1 MRVEMSMAHGALGA
15 TLSEA
20 LGRTS
25 RDDPSAPRSGGPAG
39 NARLTAW
46 TGLLLLVLSLA
57 ELVTLLDVGSLIN
70 WHIAIGTLLI
80 PPALLKTASTGWR
93 IARYYRHDPAYR
105 HAGPPPLILRVL
117 GPGVVASTLGL
128 LASGLLLIILGR
140 QRSRD
145 VFVSALGQRVD
156 WLTLHQAL
164 FIAWAVLT
172 GLHVL
177 ARTIPALRL
186 AFVRPAGHR
195 SVDGGGRRAAA
206 LVIVVVLAGISA
218 AVVLAFGGSWKQDGH
233 GSPPDPAL
241 GTHQRP

>member
-1 MRVEMSMAHGALGA
+1 MEMSLMARGGRGT
-15 TLSEA
+15 TLTEA
-20 LGRTS
+20 LGRTH
-25 RDDPSAPRSGGPAG
+25 REDPVAPRSGGPAG

-57 ELVTLLDVGSLIN
+57 ELVTLLDVGTLIN

-93 IARYYRHDPAYR
+93 VARYYRHDPPYR
-105 HAGPPPLILRVL
+105 QAGPPPLLLRIL

-128 LASGLLLIILGR
+128 LASGLLLVILGR

-156 WLTLHQAL
+156 WLTLHQAM
-164 FIAWAVLT
+164 FIVWAVLT

-177 ARTIPALRL
+177 ARIVPALRL
-186 AFVRPAGHR
+186 AFVRPADQP

-206 LVIVVVLAGISA
+206 LAIVVVLAGISA
-218 AVVLAFGGSWKQDGH
+218 AVVLAFGGSWHQGGH
-233 GSPPDPAL
+233 GGPAHPAL
-241 GTHQRP
+241 GTHQRH